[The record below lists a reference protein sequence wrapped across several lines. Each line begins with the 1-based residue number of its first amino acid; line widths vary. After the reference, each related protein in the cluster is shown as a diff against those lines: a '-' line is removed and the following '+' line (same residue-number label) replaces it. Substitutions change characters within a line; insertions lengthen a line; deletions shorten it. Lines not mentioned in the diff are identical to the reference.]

1 MNKDEI
7 IMYLKK
13 QPFIQPETP
22 LGVVMDKHEFSI
34 ISKSN
39 FIAVSVD
46 NDDFI
51 EIPKYEF
58 MNSEELCKDTEFYV
72 QNQDIESAQACIEC
86 ALRVDDQVEE
96 ENKNWKVYFYAGFIA
111 LRQRIFDASINL
123 IKRSID
129 LGCPELRKCYDYMA
143 IASSI
148 LGRTEDA
155 FDYYQMAIDETP
167 LDPEVWHNI
176 AGFYWDNNNLYKAVQ
191 SYIKA
196 LECNISYMP
205 SYEELVNLTAQLNN
219 QSISNI
225 FKVCYSNNKNI
236 TIEQLSIVKKWV
248 LSLENNSK

>member
-22 LGVVMDKHEFSI
+22 LGVVMDKHKFSI

-39 FIAVSVD
+39 FVAVSVD
-46 NDDFI
+46 DEDFI

-58 MNSEELCKDTEFYV
+58 MNSEELCTDTEFYIE
-72 QNQDIESAQACIEC
+72 NHDIESAQACIEG

-123 IKRSID
+123 IKRSME
-129 LGCPELRKCYDYMA
+129 LGCTELRKCYDYMA
-143 IASSI
+143 ISASI
-148 LGRTEDA
+148 LGRTEEA
-155 FDYYQMAIDETP
+155 LSYYTMAVEQTP
-167 LDPEVWHNI
+167 FDPEVWNNI
-176 AGFYWDNNNLYKAVQ
+176 AGFYWDNQDLYKAVE

-196 LECNISYMP
+196 LECNINYMP
-205 SYEELVNLTAQLNN
+205 AYEELMNLTAQLNN
-219 QSISNI
+219 QVINDI
-225 FKVCYSNNKNI
+225 FKECYSNNKSI
-236 TIEQLSIVKKWV
+236 TIEQLDMIKKWAI
-248 LSLENNSK
+248 SIKEDIK